1 MPPRSSAPAQLRS
14 EPAERLTAHEG
25 VISDRYAML
34 PGHQGYYVFLAKDGH
49 GRLRDYLWRKPR
61 WAGLSG
67 AEAQARSTAGGSRCP
82 R

>member
-1 MPPRSSAPAQLRS
+1 M
-14 EPAERLTAHEG
+14 
-25 VISDRYAML
+25 SDRYAML
-34 PGHQGYYVFLAKDGH
+34 PGHYVFLAKDGH
-49 GRLRDYLWRKPR
+49 GRLRDYRWRKPG

>member
-1 MPPRSSAPAQLRS
+1 MASAADQYI
-14 EPAERLTAHEG
+14 ERLTAHEG

-34 PGHQGYYVFLAKDGH
+34 PGHYVFLAKDGH
-49 GRLRDYLWRKPR
+49 GRLRDYRWRKPG

-82 R
+82 S